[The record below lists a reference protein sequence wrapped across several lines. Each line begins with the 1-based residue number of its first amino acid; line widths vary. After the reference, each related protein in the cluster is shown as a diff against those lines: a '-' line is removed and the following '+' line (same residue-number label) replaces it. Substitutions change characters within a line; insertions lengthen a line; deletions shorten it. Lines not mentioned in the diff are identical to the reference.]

1 VPVGHERRVGV
12 PRFATRQLRHCPGR
26 GASVSCA
33 QMRCRS
39 WMRRRRAS
47 RHALVGCIGRV
58 SRAAGRTRR
67 RGWTRCRSW
76 TTKVRMRRRGAVR
89 PGGTGGRHWRAV
101 PCGLCRVGCGRRR
114 RVPLRSSA
122 VAWHTA
128 LKDTLREWL
137 RRLGVDALEEVGV
150 GAPKLWKR
158 RRTERTRRCVQHVRT
173 RRAVRH
179 ADGAERGAE
188 HDSVGTEGGANG
200 RGASG
205 RDKKGSKS
213 DQVIR

>member
-1 VPVGHERRVGV
+1 
-12 PRFATRQLRHCPGR
+12 
-26 GASVSCA
+26 
-33 QMRCRS
+33 M
-39 WMRRRRAS
+39 
-47 RHALVGCIGRV
+47 
-58 SRAAGRTRR
+58 
-67 RGWTRCRSW
+67 
-76 TTKVRMRRRGAVR
+76 
-89 PGGTGGRHWRAV
+89 
-101 PCGLCRVGCGRRR
+101 
-114 RVPLRSSA
+114 PLRSSA

-188 HDSVGTEGGANG
+188 HDSVGT
-200 RGASG
+200 
-205 RDKKGSKS
+205 KGVLTDGVLRTGQELSVVKVSKT
-213 DQVIR
+213 